1 MPTQSRQLAAIM
13 FTDIVGYTA
22 LMGEDEQRAFEL
34 LKKNRQVQRPIIEK
48 HGGKL
53 LKEIGDGILASFGS
67 ASDAVYCALEIQ
79 NGSQKHANLSLRIGI
94 HLGDVVFEKG
104 DVFGDGVNVA
114 SRIESMGIPGCILVS
129 KAIRDQLVNKGD
141 FLLRSLDFF
150 EFKNVEEPMEVF
162 AIANEGI
169 AVPKREQM
177 SGKIKAPVKKPRS
190 KWMVPVFLL
199 SAWFLVEIFNFVIA
213 RYSLDPV
220 LLDLFIL
227 VIIFGLLATL
237 IYTFFK
243 GRFNKT
249 AVVLQIINVIG
260 VIAILFYFLSNPL
273 ALNPGKLRLIKL
285 YEKKSS
291 ALKSLNSLAVLPFSN
306 NLGDD
311 SQEYLLAGMH
321 IGLINEIS
329 QLGSIRIISRT
340 TTLPYQNTNKSIQQ
354 IAKELEVDAIIE
366 ASFVRVDTVIEL
378 RINLVSAFPD
388 ELVVWNHSFSTS
400 LGELP
405 NLYKEVTKNVALEIN
420 KVLLPEEE
428 QKLQPQRTPNPG
440 AYEAYLRGS
449 YYTGFLTPEGF
460 ELAKTQFENAIEID
474 PLFAPGYGG
483 LAQILGSQ
491 KQMGYVSG
499 AEVDPILDSLA
510 KKTYDLDSLN
520 YFTLMGLAAHRTWTK
535 YEWVEAEKF
544 FKKSIDINP
553 NNALSRA
560 WYAHY
565 LMIQNR
571 WKEAWEQMDYAIE
584 LDPQDPWVIAFSV
597 MMYGLDGKLLS
608 AYKHSERL
616 IKIAPNHPMANRMLL
631 LKHIILKNHDLAIAE
646 LKIFVARTGA
656 PDLDARIDDGYK
668 NKDFN
673 IAVES
678 VATYLEEYSK
688 ENFVAPGIIH
698 GLYKILDDT
707 DKQLEW
713 MLKMY
718 EVSDPNLPYFAIRN
732 DEPIQQHPT
741 YIMIMEEIGL
751 W

>member
-366 ASFVRVDTVIEL
+366 ASFARVDTVIEL

-520 YFTLMGLAAHRTWTK
+520 YFTLIGLAAHRTWTK

-584 LDPQDPWVIAFSV
+584 LDPQNPWVVAFSAF
-597 MMYGLDGKLLS
+597 MYVLDGKLLS
-608 AYKHSERL
+608 AYKNSERL
-616 IKIAPNHPMANRMLL
+616 IKIAPNHPMANEALL
-631 LKHIILKNHDLAIAE
+631 GKHIILKNHDLAIAE

-688 ENFVAPGIIH
+688 ENFVAPA
-698 GLYKILDDT
+698 